1 MALPA
6 KRGGIVRTAADGTE
20 KTVFLHG
27 NAFSHY
33 MTDAEGNWLD
43 EETLQPMSAEAK
55 KARIEANASRAQAR
69 RVQQEKQLG
78 GELNLA
84 PRGLLILVSYKDK
97 AFSTLK
103 DTMENMLNGENFT
116 RSYSYEYTYGGKNYS
131 QSVQSSGSAR
141 QYFHDQSWGQYNP
154 IFDVVGPYT
163 VSEDLDFY
171 GKNDSQGNDQHVG
184 ELISEAC
191 KLADADG
198 VDFTLYDNN
207 NDGNVDFVYVIY
219 AGYGEADG
227 GAKNTVWPHNYDM
240 RYYYQYDGLEKCIVD
255 GKTVRNYACSNE
267 IQYYADV
274 YAGIGTFCHEFSH
287 VLGLPDLYVTVDM
300 SNPPHTLCDWDIL
313 DYGPY
318 NNDGNTPPAYSAY
331 ERFYMGWLKPRV
343 LDKDEA
349 VTLNPLN
356 DSKEALLMCKEDT
369 HNLVGNDPNPTEF
382 YILENRK
389 QEGWDKYLPGKGMLI
404 TKIKYSYTKWE
415 NNTVNNTAS
424 AMGVDMME
432 ATANTGDYGKAKD
445 AYPAGAKTFYG
456 LDNHSIENIRLTSG
470 VITFDFTIGAQGIED
485 VETGEAAQKI
495 LRDGQIL
502 IIRGGKT
509 YDLNGREL

>member
-1 MALPA
+1 
-6 KRGGIVRTAADGTE
+6 
-20 KTVFLHG
+20 
-27 NAFSHY
+27 
-33 MTDAEGNWLD
+33 
-43 EETLQPMSAEAK
+43 
-55 KARIEANASRAQAR
+55 
-69 RVQQEKQLG
+69 
-78 GELNLA
+78 
-84 PRGLLILVSYKDK
+84 
-97 AFSTLK
+97 
-103 DTMENMLNGENFT
+103 
-116 RSYSYEYTYGGKNYS
+116 
-131 QSVQSSGSAR
+131 
-141 QYFHDQSWGQYNP
+141 
-154 IFDVVGPYT
+154 
-163 VSEDLDFY
+163 
-171 GKNDSQGNDQHVG
+171 
-184 ELISEAC
+184 
-191 KLADADG
+191 
-198 VDFTLYDNN
+198 
-207 NDGNVDFVYVIY
+207 
-219 AGYGEADG
+219 
-227 GAKNTVWPHNYDM
+227 
-240 RYYYQYDGLEKCIVD
+240 
-255 GKTVRNYACSNE
+255 
-267 IQYYADV
+267 
-274 YAGIGTFCHEFSH
+274 
-287 VLGLPDLYVTVDM
+287 
-300 SNPPHTLCDWDIL
+300 
-313 DYGPY
+313 
-318 NNDGNTPPAYSAY
+318 
-331 ERFYMGWLKPRV
+331 MGWLKPRV

-424 AMGVDMME
+424 AMGVDLME